1 LYYAWKLHS
10 IPPSVFSNC
19 GIGEKIILKNFIE
32 KEIEEINKSNAGGV
46 E

>member
-10 IPPSVFSNC
+10 IPPSVFSNY
-19 GIGEKIILKNFIE
+19 GICEKIVLKNFIE
-32 KEIEEINKSNAGGV
+32 QEIEEINRSNAGGN